1 MDKGI
6 RSDGSADRQGA
17 KQIERDPDVSP
28 EIKNSNEKQG
38 GFSHAEEENMNKG
51 SVIVYYGDGKGK
63 SSSAIGHAICA
74 AGAGESVAIIQFLKG
89 NNQKEID
96 FLKRLEPDVRLFS
109 FEKNAEFF
117 EELSEEQKQ
126 EEISN
131 IRNGLNFA
139 KKVLVTGECTIL
151 VLDEVLGLLEKN
163 IITVDDIRTLIEA
176 KDEETELILTGIYMR
191 EELMQYTDAVYE
203 IKSIK
208 EDE

>member
-1 MDKGI
+1 MVLLE
-6 RSDGSADRQGA
+6 RRQNVIKDSVLQEVNAWPAGCE
-17 KQIERDPDVSP
+17 KE
-28 EIKNSNEKQG
+28 EI
-38 GFSHAEEENMNKG
+38 MNKG

-74 AGAGESVAIIQFLKG
+74 AGTGKSVAIIQFLKG

-126 EEISN
+126 EEILN

-139 KKVLVTGECTIL
+139 KKVLITGECAIL
-151 VLDEVLGLLEKN
+151 VLDEILGLLEKG
-163 IITVDDIRTLIEA
+163 IITIEDIKTLIDA
-176 KDEETELILTGIYMR
+176 KDEETELILTGNRIK
-191 EELMQYTDAVYE
+191 EELMQYADAVYE